1 MNSRKLIWG
10 SFLILI
16 GLLLV
21 VHNLNITPLSINWSR
36 MASLWPLILIIL
48 GLSSLAK
55 NTNMN
60 PWFFNGSAAIII
72 AIFIYQVVDFSGQK
86 HGYSFDWN
94 DKDVFEVDS
103 NLAKTQDFD
112 IPLDPGVSN
121 ASLHFEG
128 GAAKFI
134 LKDTTSLL
142 IDATTFTRRGEYA
155 LEKVRTD
162 SSEDI
167 KMKLTSSNI
176 KIKNGKIEN
185 QVEVKL
191 NPTLN
196 WDFDFEIGA
205 GAIDFDFSPYK
216 VNTINL
222 DAGAAS
228 IDMKLSDKV
237 SVCNVDI
244 DAGASSVTIRVP
256 SSARCRVKMDAV
268 LSSENL
274 PGFSKTKKDGYYE
287 SDNFNGKGNLINI
300 NVDAGMSSV
309 TIERY

>member
-10 SFLILI
+10 SFLILM

-21 VHNLNITPLSINWSR
+21 IHNFNIMPLSINWGR

-48 GLSSLAK
+48 GLSSLSK

-60 PWFFNGSAAIII
+60 PWYFNGSAAIII
-72 AIFIYQVVDFSGQK
+72 AIFLYQVVDINGTKREHF
-86 HGYSFDWN
+86 FDWS
-94 DKDVFEVDS
+94 DEFSVDVDS
-103 NLAKTQDFD
+103 NGLKTQDFVL
-112 IPLDPGVSN
+112 PLDSGVRMAKLS
-121 ASLHFEG
+121 FEG

-134 LKDTTSLL
+134 LNDTTSNL
-142 IDATTFTRRGEYA
+142 IDANTMTRKGEYT

-162 SSEDI
+162 STEDI

-176 KIKNGKIEN
+176 KIKNGKIDN

-191 NPTLN
+191 NPTLS
-196 WDFDFEIGA
+196 WDFNFEIGA
-205 GAIDFDFSPYK
+205 GAIDFDFSAYK
-216 VNTINL
+216 VKNINL

-228 IDMKLSDKV
+228 IDMKLSDKESV
-237 SVCNVDI
+237 SNVDI
-244 DAGASSVTIRVP
+244 DAGASSVTLRVP
-256 SSARCRVKMDAV
+256 MNARCRVKMDAV
-268 LSSENL
+268 LSSESL
-274 PGFSKTKKDGYYE
+274 AGFSKKKDGYYE

>member
-10 SFLILI
+10 SFLIII

-21 VHNLNITPLSINWSR
+21 IHNFGIMPLSINWGR
-36 MASLWPLILIIL
+36 LASLWPLILIIL
-48 GLSSLAK
+48 GLNSLSK

-72 AIFIYQVVDFSGQK
+72 AIFIYQVVDFSGTRRE
-86 HGYSFDWN
+86 HFFDWS
-94 DKDVFEVDS
+94 DDMSVEVDS
-103 NLAKTQDFD
+103 AGLKSQDFNL
-112 IPLDPGVSN
+112 PLDSGINRAKLS
-121 ASLHFEG
+121 FEG

-134 LKDTTSLL
+134 LNDTTSALL
-142 IDATTFTRRGEYA
+142 DATTLTRKGEYT
-155 LEKVRTD
+155 LEKVSTD
-162 SSEDI
+162 SVANI
-167 KMKLTSSNI
+167 KLKLTSSNI
-176 KIKNGKIEN
+176 KIKNGKMDN

-191 NPTLN
+191 NPN
-196 WDFDFEIGA
+196 IDWDFNFEIGA
-205 GAIDFDFSPYK
+205 GAIDFDFSNYK
-216 VNTINL
+216 VSKINL

-237 SVCNVDI
+237 SVSNVDI
-244 DAGASSVTIRVP
+244 DAGASSVTLRVP
-256 SSARCRVKMDAV
+256 KEARCRVKMDAV
-268 LSSENL
+268 LSSESL
-274 PGFSKTKKDGYYE
+274 AGFSKKKDGYYE

>member
-10 SFLILI
+10 SFLILM

-21 VHNLNITPLSINWSR
+21 VHNFNIVPLSINWGR

-48 GLSSLAK
+48 GLSSLSK

-60 PWFFNGSAAIII
+60 PWYFNGSAAIII
-72 AIFIYQVVDFSGQK
+72 AIFLYQVVDINGTRREHF
-86 HGYSFDWN
+86 FDWS
-94 DKDVFEVDS
+94 DEFSVDVDS
-103 NLAKTQDFD
+103 NGLKTQDFVL
-112 IPLDPGVSN
+112 PLDSGVRMAKLS
-121 ASLHFEG
+121 FEG

-134 LKDTTSLL
+134 LNDTTSNL
-142 IDATTFTRRGEYA
+142 IDANTMTRKGEYT

-162 SSEDI
+162 STEDI

-176 KIKNGKIEN
+176 KIKNGKIDN

-191 NPTLN
+191 NPMLS
-196 WDFDFEIGA
+196 WDFSFEIGA
-205 GAIDFDFSPYK
+205 GAIDFDFSAYK
-216 VNTINL
+216 VKKINL

-228 IDMKLSDKV
+228 VNMKLSDKEAV
-237 SVCNVDI
+237 SNVDI
-244 DAGASSVTIRVP
+244 DAGASSVTLQVP
-256 SSARCRVKMDAV
+256 MNARCRVKMDAV
-268 LSSENL
+268 LSSESL
-274 PGFSKTKKDGYYE
+274 AGFSKKKDGYYE

>member
-21 VHNLNITPLSINWSR
+21 VHNFGIMPLSINWGR
-36 MASLWPLILIIL
+36 LASLWPLILIIL
-48 GLSSLAK
+48 GLNSLSK

-60 PWFFNGSAAIII
+60 PWIFNGSAAIII
-72 AIFIYQVVDFSGQK
+72 AIFIYQVVDFSGTK
-86 HGYSFDWN
+86 RNHLFDWSDDLN
-94 DKDVFEVDS
+94 IEIDS
-103 NLAKTQDFD
+103 TGLKTQDFVL
-112 IPLDPGVSN
+112 PLDSGVSK
-121 ASLHFEG
+121 AKLSFEG

-134 LKDTTSLL
+134 LNDTTSSL
-142 IDATTFTRRGEYA
+142 IDAKTMTRKGEYS

-162 SSEDI
+162 SMESI
-167 KMKLTSSNI
+167 TMKLTSSNI
-176 KIKNGKIEN
+176 KIKNGKIDN

-191 NPTLN
+191 NPSLD
-196 WDFDFEIGA
+196 WDFNFEIGA
-205 GAIDFDFSPYK
+205 GAIDFDFSNYK
-216 VNTINL
+216 VSKINL

-228 IDMKLSDKV
+228 INLKLSDKASV
-237 SVCNVDI
+237 SNVDV

-256 SSARCRVKMDAV
+256 KDARCRVKMDAV
-268 LSSENL
+268 LSSESL
-274 PGFSKTKKDGYYE
+274 AGFSKKKDGYYE
-287 SDNFNGKGNLINI
+287 SDNYNGKGNLINI

>member
-21 VHNLNITPLSINWSR
+21 VHNFNIMPLSINWGR
-36 MASLWPLILIIL
+36 LASLWPLILIIL
-48 GLSSLAK
+48 GLNSLAK

-60 PWFFNGSAAIII
+60 PWIFNGSAAIII
-72 AIFIYQVVDFSGQK
+72 AIFIYQVVDFSGTK
-86 HGYSFDWN
+86 RDHYFDWSDDIN
-94 DKDVFEVDS
+94 IDVDS
-103 NLAKTQDFD
+103 AGLKTQDFVL
-112 IPLDPGVSN
+112 PLDSGVRK
-121 ASLHFEG
+121 AKLTFEG

-134 LKDTTSLL
+134 LNDTTSSL
-142 IDATTFTRRGEYA
+142 IDARTMTRKGEYS

-162 SSEDI
+162 SLESI

-176 KIKNGKIEN
+176 KIKNGKIDN

-191 NPTLN
+191 NPTLD
-196 WDFDFEIGA
+196 WDFNFEIGA
-205 GAIDFDFSPYK
+205 GAIDFDFSNYK
-216 VNTINL
+216 VSKINL

-228 IDMKLSDKV
+228 IDMKLSDKASV
-237 SVCNVDI
+237 SNVDI

-256 SSARCRVKMDAV
+256 KDARCSVKMDAV

-274 PGFSKTKKDGYYE
+274 AGFSKKKDGYYE

>member
-21 VHNLNITPLSINWSR
+21 VHNFGIMPLSINWGR
-36 MASLWPLILIIL
+36 LASLWPLILIIL
-48 GLSSLAK
+48 GLNSLSK

-60 PWFFNGSAAIII
+60 PWIFNGSAAIII
-72 AIFIYQVVDFSGQK
+72 AIFIYQVVDFSGTK
-86 HGYSFDWN
+86 RNHLFDWSDDLN
-94 DKDVFEVDS
+94 IEIDS
-103 NLAKTQDFD
+103 TGLKTQDFVL
-112 IPLDPGVSN
+112 PLDSGVSK
-121 ASLHFEG
+121 AKLSFEG

-134 LKDTTSLL
+134 LNDTTSSL
-142 IDATTFTRRGEYA
+142 IDAKTMTRKGEYS

-162 SSEDI
+162 SMESI
-167 KMKLTSSNI
+167 TMKLTSSNI
-176 KIKNGKIEN
+176 KIKNGKIDN

-191 NPTLN
+191 NPSLD
-196 WDFDFEIGA
+196 WDFNFEIGA
-205 GAIDFDFSPYK
+205 GAIDFDFSNYK
-216 VNTINL
+216 VSKINL

-228 IDMKLSDKV
+228 INLKLSDKASV
-237 SVCNVDI
+237 SNVDV

-256 SSARCRVKMDAV
+256 KDARCRVKMDAV
-268 LSSENL
+268 LSSESL
-274 PGFSKTKKDGYYE
+274 AGFSKKKDGYYE
-287 SDNFNGKGNLINI
+287 SDNYNGKGNLIYI

>member
-21 VHNLNITPLSINWSR
+21 VHNFNILPLSINWGR

-48 GLSSLAK
+48 GLNSLAK

-72 AIFIYQVVDFSGQK
+72 AIFIYQVVDFSGTK
-86 HGYSFDWN
+86 RDHYFDWSDDLN
-94 DKDVFEVDS
+94 VEIDS
-103 NLAKTQDFD
+103 NGVKTQDFN
-112 IPLDPGVSN
+112 IPLDSGVRVAKLS
-121 ASLHFEG
+121 FEG

-134 LKDTTSLL
+134 LNDTTSQL
-142 IDATTFTRRGEYA
+142 IDATTMTRKGEYS

-162 SSEDI
+162 STEDI
-167 KMKLTSSNI
+167 KMKLTSNNI
-176 KIKNGKIEN
+176 KIKNGKIDN

-191 NPTLN
+191 NPALT
-196 WDFDFEIGA
+196 WDFNFEIGA
-205 GAIDFDFSPYK
+205 GAIDFDFSAYK
-216 VNTINL
+216 VRTINL

-228 IDMKLSDKV
+228 IDMKLSDKQAE
-237 SVCNVDI
+237 SNVDI
-244 DAGASSVTIRVP
+244 DAGASSVTLRVP
-256 SSARCRVKMDAV
+256 MNARCRVKMDAV

-274 PGFSKTKKDGYYE
+274 EGFTKKKDGYYE